1 MFGPLK
7 AFSGAVSG
15 SKHRSSQGV
24 WKTRDYVLGSFFSK
38 ETQGL
43 FPLFFCKKNDRQ
55 MNSVIVCHKSSIKIL
70 VDEIPDCQGC
80 FAVDKMGEKG
90 WTLLLMVQKSGVHQ
104 MRLVV

>member
-1 MFGPLK
+1 MSWVL
-7 AFSGAVSG
+7 FSPKKLRGCFPC
-15 SKHRSSQGV
+15 
-24 WKTRDYVLGSFFSK
+24 FFV
-38 ETQGL
+38 
-43 FPLFFCKKNDRQ
+43 KKNDRQ
-55 MNSVIVCHKSSIKIL
+55 MSVIVCHKSSIKIL